1 LYKLTFWHWFLSE
14 KLRKTEVRIKAIFK
28 ITIKDNKSTE
38 FNRGQC
44 DSGEGLSENVHKS
57 RVKYHRLRNNRASI
71 LGILLRT
78 YLQVDGGVF

>member
-1 LYKLTFWHWFLSE
+1 
-14 KLRKTEVRIKAIFK
+14 VRIKAIFK

-44 DSGEGLSENVHKS
+44 DSGEGVRENVHKS
-57 RVKYHRLRNNRASI
+57 RVKYHRLRNNRASL

-78 YLQVDGGVF
+78 VLQVDVSFKGTLSHKIIISFT